1 MKKRSIIGIFATVI
15 TVMLVV
21 CSSGAAAQSTPDLP
35 EPEAPVEVNRTYEK
49 IDPSP
54 AVEAPSYDLNL
65 KIDTENDRI
74 TEEVR
79 IDIQN
84 NTDVPVDSVYLRFY
98 PMGYFGYLCEK
109 EPDAAEANK
118 DKKAEITGIRFDGTD
133 EELSAEYF
141 MDDTSVKVNLAETAM
156 QPGEKRTLVIEA
168 WTDIPDAPQRFGMI
182 RHEQRKLYLLSFFY
196 PYVECSSEGMWQV
209 DPPLYLGG
217 EGENRNPDLKTFH
230 VEMEVPENFTVA
242 CAGTAVRENGIVS
255 FDLENIRDLAIAV
268 SDFMDADTFETQG
281 VTIRSYY
288 LTAGNSK
295 AYREIAKQV
304 VKDGFEYFT
313 DLLGNY
319 PRAEYTLI
327 QGVDGMEHSGLAFV
341 EGQTFLND
349 QDEIANKLQR
359 NIAHEIGHSWFYDSV
374 GNNEYREGWIDE
386 GICTYIVSD
395 ELLYNDI
402 ESYKTETK
410 YGSDGSLESYTSAR
424 DWAHSND
431 EKYDLEGLDH
441 LYLNEPWDV
450 FPDNISQTEKEYGVA
465 PIFLRHVKEI
475 MGQEVFYGFLREV
488 YETYTLKIVHSEDI
502 LKILRKYNDSEE
514 INELIDFYFD
524 SAISSSR

>member
-21 CSSGAAAQSTPDLP
+21 CSSGTADQLTFDPP

-74 TEEVR
+74 TEAVR

-84 NTDVPVDSVYLRFY
+84 NTDVPVDSVYLRYY

-168 WTDIPDAPQRFGMI
+168 WTDIPDAAQRFGMI
-182 RHEQRKLYLLSFFY
+182 RHEQGKLYLLSFFY

-255 FDLENIRDLAIAV
+255 FDLENIRDLAIGV
-268 SDFMDADTFETQG
+268 SDFMDVDTFETQG

-288 LTAGNSK
+288 LTAGNSE
-295 AYREIAKQV
+295 AYREIARQV
-304 VKDGFEYFT
+304 IKDGFEFFT
-313 DLLGNY
+313 NLLGNY

-386 GICTYIVSD
+386 GICTYIASD

-465 PIFLRHVKEI
+465 PIFLRHAKEI
-475 MGQEVFYGFLREV
+475 MGKETFYGFLREV

-524 SAISSSR
+524 FATSSSR